1 MTASLHVLPVR
12 NLLNVANQLREIAD
26 GIERGDYGEVNEG
39 ALVLPGVD
47 VFGLGGADGTVT
59 HYLLARG
66 QRKLERIDLL

>member
-1 MTASLHVLPVR
+1 MSATLHVLPVG
-12 NLLNVANQLREIAD
+12 NLTNVAQQLRAIAD
-26 GIERGDYGEVNEG
+26 QIDAGEYGEVTEG
-39 ALVLPGVD
+39 ALVLPGLH